1 MTLRNKIKRLIIQ
14 KLSALAQVSDI
25 TIILPSPSV
34 HEVLLKIFVM
44 VIIHKKAA
52 KSKQRNME
60 DMIEMLENQN
70 TNSEK
75 YKTQKNKYTSSC

>member
-60 DMIEMLENQN
+60 DMIEMLEN
-70 TNSEK
+70 
-75 YKTQKNKYTSSC
+75 